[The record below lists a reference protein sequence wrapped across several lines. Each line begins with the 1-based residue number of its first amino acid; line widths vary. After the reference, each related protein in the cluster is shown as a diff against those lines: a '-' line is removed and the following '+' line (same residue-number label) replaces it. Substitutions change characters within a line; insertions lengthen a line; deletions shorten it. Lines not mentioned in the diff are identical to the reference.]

1 MPDRNDQSPD
11 FALPDFSGK
20 GAGQG
25 TGRSGAGAPSPGS
38 TSGGSAPGTAPGRP
52 GSGGAPGPGG
62 TPRRGLWIALGIGG
76 VVILLV
82 VALVLVLVLN
92 RTVLSGDPDPAA
104 GPDPTTV
111 QEAPSDSESPRGEYI
126 PTEEETPAPEPPEG
140 PTMTVAPSTEC
151 TMFPGG
157 SEQEQP
163 PGEIRGGGLSIP
175 VPDSWQLLL
184 GSNGGDQPHME
195 DSTSAWT
202 PVEDGWYTTVTVG
215 RVSYPDEAGGYPGAE
230 AAARHLFECS
240 ITRDDSSEVFGDEP
254 QASGISEEAITVD
267 GHPAHR
273 FEATVAITGDVD
285 FESTDSWKYVAIVVD
300 TPGGPS
306 AFIGGAATGH
316 DDQMA
321 DLDAMTGGLAVT
333 E

>member
-11 FALPDFSGK
+11 FGLPDFSGK
-20 GAGQG
+20 GGQAG
-25 TGRSGAGAPSPGS
+25 GAPSSPPVPGGQS
-38 TSGGSAPGTAPGRP
+38 DGGAGPSAPG
-52 GSGGAPGPGG
+52 SG
-62 TPRRGLWIALGIGG
+62 PRRGLWITLGIGG

-82 VALVLVLVLN
+82 VALVVVFVLN
-92 RTVLSGDPDPAA
+92 RTVFSGDPEPSA
-104 GPDPTTV
+104 GTDPTTV
-111 QEAPSDSESPRGEYI
+111 QEQPSDSESPQGEYI
-126 PTEEETPAPEPPEG
+126 PTEEETTVPEPPDG
-140 PTMTVAPSTEC
+140 PTMTVAPSAEC
-151 TMFPGG
+151 TMVAGG

-163 PGEIRGGGLSIP
+163 PSEIRGGGLSVP
-175 VPDSWQLLL
+175 VPASWELLL
-184 GSNGGDQPHME
+184 GSSGGDQPHLE

-202 PVEDGWYTTVTVG
+202 PVEDGWYTAVTVG

-240 ITRDDSSEVFGDEP
+240 ITRDDSSEVFGDAP
-254 QASGISEEAITVD
+254 QVSGMSEQAITVD

-273 FEATVAITGDVD
+273 FEATVAIAGEVD
-285 FESTDSWKYVAIVVD
+285 FESTDSWKYVAIVVE

-321 DLDAMTGGLAVT
+321 DLDAMTDGLAVT